1 MPAVKQSPQRS
12 SGYTLPPFSTDTGFP
27 DLQNA
32 AARRACLMQWVR
44 TAPDDEKRQG
54 RRRSLRCQMTLLSCP
69 EDINDTQP
77 ARIVGEVVE
86 FGDGG
91 LYGVVPIG
99 FGVANGQRYTFELSI
114 SERGPEPGCGQ
125 VITQQGVVVR
135 TELLINANGEGDR
148 VGIGVKLFGQ
158 RCGLVPM
165 PDRI

>member
-1 MPAVKQSPQRS
+1 MPAVKQSHQRS
-12 SGYTLPPFSTDTGFP
+12 SEYALPPFQADTGFP

-32 AARRACLMQWVR
+32 ASRRACLIQWVR
-44 TAPDDEKRQG
+44 STPDDEKRQG
-54 RRRSLRCQMTLLSCP
+54 RRRSLRCEMTLLSCP
-69 EDINDTQP
+69 EDVSDTQP
-77 ARIVGEVVE
+77 ARIVGDVVE

-99 FGVANGQRYTFELSI
+99 YGVAIGQRYTFQLAI
-114 SERGPEPGCGQ
+114 RERGPEPGSGQ
-125 VITQQGVVVR
+125 MITQQGLIVR

-148 VGIGVKLFGQ
+148 VGIGVRLFGQ